1 MAIFTSID
9 TKEILTNDRVLCDSI
24 RKVCLD
30 VCFQMCHDD
39 NDDNTVE
46 LLLTDRRFENDF
58 EQTVLFTV
66 MHHVWPDYRFKI
78 ENQHLIR
85 IKQGDKLK

>member
-1 MAIFTSID
+1 MAIFTPID
-9 TKEILTNDRVLCDSI
+9 TKDIFANDRVLCESC
-24 RKVCLD
+24 RQVCLAA
-30 VCFQMCHDD
+30 CHQMHADC
-39 NDDNTVE
+39 NDDRTVD
-46 LLLTDRRFENDF
+46 LLLTDSRFENDF

-85 IKQGDKLK
+85 IK

>member
-9 TKEILTNDRVLCDSI
+9 LKEIFANDRKLCESC

-30 VCFQMCHDD
+30 VCLRMNDAD
-39 NDDNTVE
+39 NDDKTVE

-66 MHHVWPDYRFKI
+66 MHNIWPDYRFKI
-78 ENQHLIR
+78 EKHHLIR
-85 IKQGDKLK
+85 IKETN

>member
-9 TKEILTNDRVLCDSI
+9 TKEIFVNNPMLCERCRRI
-24 RKVCLD
+24 CLD
-30 VCFQMCHDD
+30 VCDQLYNFENINKKKVDLDLPDH
-39 NDDNTVE
+39 E
-46 LLLTDRRFENDF
+46 FENDF

-66 MHHVWPDYRFKI
+66 MHHIWPDYRFKI

-85 IKQGDKLK
+85 IK

>member
-1 MAIFTSID
+1 MEIFTSID
-9 TKEILTNDRVLCDSI
+9 PKEIFANDRKLCESC

-30 VCFQMCHDD
+30 VCYQMNEDG

-46 LLLTDRRFENDF
+46 LLLTDKRFENDF

-66 MHHVWPDYRFKI
+66 MHHIWPDYRFKI
-78 ENQHLIR
+78 AKHHLIR
-85 IKQGDKLK
+85 IK

>member
-9 TKEILTNDRVLCDSI
+9 TKEIFAYDHVLCGSC
-24 RKVCLD
+24 RQVCLD
-30 VCFQMCHDD
+30 VCNQMYEYD
-39 NDDNTVE
+39 NDNKTVE
-46 LLLTDRRFENDF
+46 LLLTDKRFENDF

-66 MHHVWPDYRFKI
+66 LHHIWPDYRFKI

-85 IKQGDKLK
+85 IKETN

>member
-1 MAIFTSID
+1 MAIFTNID
-9 TKEILTNDRVLCDSI
+9 TKEIFAHNRMLCEKC
-24 RKVCLD
+24 RLVCLD
-30 VCFQMCHDD
+30 VCYQLHHDD
-39 NDDNTVE
+39 NEDKEVNLGLPDHE
-46 LLLTDRRFENDF
+46 FENDY

-85 IKQGDKLK
+85 IK

>member
-24 RKVCLD
+24 RTICKD
-30 VCFQMCHDD
+30 VCFQINHDD

-46 LLLTDRRFENDF
+46 LRLTDKRFENDF

-66 MHHVWPDYRFKI
+66 MHHVWPEYRFKI
-78 ENQHLIR
+78 ENQYLIR
-85 IKQGDKLK
+85 IK

>member
-24 RKVCLD
+24 RKICKD
-30 VCFQMCHDD
+30 VCFQLYNGY
-39 NDDNTVE
+39 NDDKTVE

-78 ENQHLIR
+78 ENKHLIR
-85 IKQGDKLK
+85 IKETN

>member
-9 TKEILTNDRVLCDSI
+9 PKEIFANDRKLCESC

-30 VCFQMCHDD
+30 TCYQMNADG
-39 NDDNTVE
+39 NDDMSVE
-46 LLLTDRRFENDF
+46 LRLTDERFENDF

-66 MHHVWPDYRFKI
+66 MHHIWPDYRFKI
-78 ENQHLIR
+78 EKHYLIR
-85 IKQGDKLK
+85 IKETK